1 MQKLLIATKN
11 PGKFGEIT
19 GVLQGLPF
27 EFVFLNDL
35 DENFEDFE
43 ENGETFYDNALGKA
57 QHFSAL
63 TGMLTLAE
71 DSGILIDA
79 FPSEFGVRTRR
90 WGLGE
95 KANDEEWIAH
105 FMKVMDGVLER
116 GAKFVCNAV
125 LINGDGEDSFEG
137 ETRGVI
143 THELQAPILPGL
155 PLSSCFQPEGFEKVY
170 AALTQEEK
178 NEISHRG
185 QAISL
190 LKRFLEG
197 NF

>member
-19 GVLQGLPF
+19 GVLQELPF
-27 EFVFLNDL
+27 EFVFLGDL
-35 DENFEDFE
+35 DGFEEDFE
-43 ENGETFYDNALGKA
+43 ETGETFYENALGKA
-57 QHFSAL
+57 RHFSDL

-79 FPSEFGVRTRR
+79 FPDEFGVKTRR

-95 KANDEEWIAH
+95 RANDEEWIAH

-125 LINGDGEDSFEG
+125 LIDGENVDAFEG
-137 ETRGVI
+137 ETCGVI

-155 PLSSCFQPEGFEKVY
+155 LF
-170 AALTQEEK
+170 
-178 NEISHRG
+178 
-185 QAISL
+185 
-190 LKRFLEG
+190 
-197 NF
+197 